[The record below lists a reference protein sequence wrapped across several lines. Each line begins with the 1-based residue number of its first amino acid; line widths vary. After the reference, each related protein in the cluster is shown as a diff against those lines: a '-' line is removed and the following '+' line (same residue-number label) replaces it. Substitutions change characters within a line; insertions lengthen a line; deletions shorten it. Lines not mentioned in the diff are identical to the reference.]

1 MDQGGLIPETEQLF
15 DSAPCGLLVTD
26 PNGLIRKVNTTFCT
40 WLGYPAEQ
48 LVDKRRV
55 QDLFTMGGRLFHQTH
70 LLPLLQMQG
79 SVAEV
84 QLDMRHADGA
94 ALPMLFNA
102 FRRRTGAHTFDEL
115 AVFSATDRRKY
126 ENELVLAR
134 RKAEE
139 SLQALA
145 QAKQALQESHDVL
158 GIAMRGGKMGVW
170 SRDIAS
176 GAVWLSAELEA
187 LAGLSEGSFGGTT
200 EAFYALI
207 HPDDLPGVQATVA
220 EALGLVQDCSVEFRL
235 AHSSGRWTPMDARVR
250 LVCNA
255 DGKPTA
261 VYGIAID
268 ITERQ
273 RDAARLHELNAELA
287 LADRKKDEFLA
298 TLAHELRNPLAP
310 LRNVLEILKLKSGG
324 DTQLIW
330 AQEVFERQ
338 MRQLSHLVDDLM
350 EVARITEGRVEL
362 RREPTELSAVM
373 RSAIEAAHDIISA
386 AGHRLEMQP
395 PATSVVLDADPT
407 RLTQI
412 LTNLLNNAA
421 KYTPDGGHIWFD
433 ARVVDERV
441 AISVRDS
448 GIGIAA
454 DNLANVFTM
463 FAQLEPALT
472 RSQGG
477 LGIGLALV
485 KGLVTLHG
493 GTIEVASAG
502 VGQGS
507 EFTVWLPVL
516 HTSGVPALAPP
527 AQAQPDAPARK
538 KVLVVDDNHDGADML
553 RMALDM
559 LGHDVRCA
567 YDGASAIAEATAFYP
582 DVIVL
587 DIGLPD
593 MDGYAVARAMRR
605 HPASQNALLIAA
617 TGWGQQSDRD
627 AAREAGFDAHLVKP
641 VDFTE
646 LAGLMERERGSVALT

>member
-1 MDQGGLIPETEQLF
+1 
-15 DSAPCGLLVTD
+15 
-26 PNGLIRKVNTTFCT
+26 
-40 WLGYPAEQ
+40 
-48 LVDKRRV
+48 
-55 QDLFTMGGRLFHQTH
+55 
-70 LLPLLQMQG
+70 
-79 SVAEV
+79 
-84 QLDMRHADGA
+84 
-94 ALPMLFNA
+94 
-102 FRRRTGAHTFDEL
+102 
-115 AVFSATDRRKY
+115 
-126 ENELVLAR
+126 
-134 RKAEE
+134 
-139 SLQALA
+139 
-145 QAKQALQESHDVL
+145 
-158 GIAMRGGKMGVW
+158 
-170 SRDIAS
+170 
-176 GAVWLSAELEA
+176 
-187 LAGLSEGSFGGTT
+187 
-200 EAFYALI
+200 
-207 HPDDLPGVQATVA
+207 
-220 EALGLVQDCSVEFRL
+220 
-235 AHSSGRWTPMDARVR
+235 
-250 LVCNA
+250 
-255 DGKPTA
+255 
-261 VYGIAID
+261 
-268 ITERQ
+268 
-273 RDAARLHELNAELA
+273 
-287 LADRKKDEFLA
+287 
-298 TLAHELRNPLAP
+298 
-310 LRNVLEILKLKSGG
+310 
-324 DTQLIW
+324 
-330 AQEVFERQ
+330 
-338 MRQLSHLVDDLM
+338 
-350 EVARITEGRVEL
+350 VEL

-395 PATSVVLDADPT
+395 PAPSVVLDADPT